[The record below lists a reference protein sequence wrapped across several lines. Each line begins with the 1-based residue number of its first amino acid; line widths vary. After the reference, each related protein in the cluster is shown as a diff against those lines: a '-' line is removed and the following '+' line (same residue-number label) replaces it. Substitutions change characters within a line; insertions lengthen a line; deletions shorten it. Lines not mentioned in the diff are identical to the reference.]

1 MLRLKHQVP
10 IELGMLER
18 LHFEGGYENKKTAKP
33 LRLRGFYAGATDPI
47 RTDDLLITSELLYLL
62 SHSSTLP
69 AYYSKQ
75 VAIRQEGIST
85 FFTESVRLKR
95 SRVKSL
101 LV

>member
-1 MLRLKHQVP
+1 MQV
-10 IELGMLER
+10 EFFGVLEKVLER
-18 LHFEGGYENKKTAKP
+18 LHFEGKRGKTKNRET

-75 VAIRQEGIST
+75 ESIRQEVISKISNNPRGHGIG
-85 FFTESVRLKR
+85 
-95 SRVKSL
+95 
-101 LV
+101 